1 MIDRSRERHTPPAA
15 KVASTPTVAC
25 EAADETAPLFRPAA
39 VAERHAQWLGTVLL
53 AQRPSHTFF
62 AVFGAL
68 AVAAIAA
75 LFMYADLTRKARMG
89 GWLIPEEGVARTSAS
104 TSGVVTQLEAHLY
117 SPGSAVGFLR
127 VGQPVRLRYDAYPH
141 QKFGHHEGVI
151 ASISRAAISP
161 KDLPPQLASHA
172 TPRSAESAATPTYRV
187 TVKLASQ
194 TVAAPGESVPL
205 EAGMLLEADV
215 ALEKRRLY
223 AWVFEPFMDRRR
235 QS

>member
-1 MIDRSRERHTPPAA
+1 MIDRSRERYTPPAA
-15 KVASTPTVAC
+15 KVANTPAVAC
-25 EAADETAPLFRPAA
+25 EATDETAPLFRPAA
-39 VAERHAQWLGTVLL
+39 VAERQAQWLGTVLL

-68 AVAAIAA
+68 AVAAIVA
-75 LFMYADLTRKARMG
+75 LFMYTDLTRTARMG
-89 GWLIPEEGVARTSAS
+89 GWLVPEEDVARTSAS
-104 TSGVVTQLEAHLY
+104 TSGIVTQLEAHLY
-117 SPGSAVGFLR
+117 SPGNAVGFLR

-161 KDLPPQLASHA
+161 KDLPPQIASHA
-172 TPRSAESAATPTYRV
+172 TPSYRV

-194 TVAAPGESVPL
+194 TVAAHGEPVPL

-223 AWVFEPFMDRRR
+223 EWVFEPFMDRRR

>member
-1 MIDRSRERHTPPAA
+1 MIDLSRERHTQPAA
-15 KVASTPTVAC
+15 KVAYTPAVAL
-25 EAADETAPLFRPAA
+25 EAADETVPLFRPAA

-53 AQRPSHTFF
+53 APRPSHTFF

-68 AVAAIAA
+68 AVATIAA
-75 LFMYADLTRKARMG
+75 LFMYADLTRKARLG
-89 GWLIPEEGVARTSAS
+89 GWLVAETGVARTSAS

-127 VGQPVRLRYDAYPH
+127 VGQPVRLRYDVYPH
-141 QKFGHHEGVI
+141 QQFGHHEGVI

-172 TPRSAESAATPTYRV
+172 TPHSAEGAATPIYRV
-187 TVKLASQ
+187 TAKLTSQ
-194 TVAAPGESVPL
+194 TVTAHGASVPL

-223 AWVFEPFMDRRR
+223 EWVFEPFMR
-235 QS
+235 